1 LDVSSSHDRAAG
13 PLPTKDDFYQQA
25 IDRFGPAL
33 DRLARAYEAD
43 PDKRKDLIQD
53 LHFAIWRSFES
64 YEGRCALRTWV
75 YRVAHN
81 TATSHITRAV
91 RIGRRQFVTLDE
103 LEAEPASRERPPDE
117 TLGRRRA
124 LDRLYGLIQRLDP
137 LDRQVI
143 VSYLEGIEAAE
154 IAAIVGAS
162 PGAVGMKVHRIKRL
176 LARQFNEGGMNDR

>member
-1 LDVSSSHDRAAG
+1 VSTGD
-13 PLPTKDDFYQQA
+13 PTVGQARTRDDHYQEA

-43 PDKRKDLIQD
+43 PDKRRDLIQEI
-53 LHFAIWRSFES
+53 HFAIWRSFES

-81 TATSHITRAV
+81 TATSHITHAV
-91 RIGRRQFVTLDE
+91 RLGRRHFVTLDE
-103 LEAEPASRERPPDE
+103 LVAEPSSPERPADE
-117 TLGRRRA
+117 TLDRRRV
-124 LDRLYGLIQRLDP
+124 LDRLYELIQRLDP

-143 VSYLEGIEAAE
+143 VSYLDGIEAGE
-154 IAAIVGAS
+154 IAEIVGAS

-176 LARQFNEGGMNDR
+176 LAQQFNEGEAHGR